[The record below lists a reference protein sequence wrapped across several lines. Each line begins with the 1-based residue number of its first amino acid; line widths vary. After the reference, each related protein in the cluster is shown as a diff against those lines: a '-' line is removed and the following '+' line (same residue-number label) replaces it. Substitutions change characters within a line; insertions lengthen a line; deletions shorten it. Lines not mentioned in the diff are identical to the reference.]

1 MWSPSHT
8 ASDAKHTKMMSREE
22 SDERAHFKKVIDAF
36 KNYRGDSVD
45 RISRTRDQIKR
56 LPLDQQN
63 MLERHGYLKGL
74 SALETCVEL
83 NYVVIQDIIA
93 DAAGLFENAQMM
105 GPPIAAANTEI
116 EEGEG
121 DKGNVSRIKPRPKT
135 SVDDIEKV
143 QSTLKQ
149 FMRDWSSEG
158 AAERQACY
166 DPILSELVRAFPD
179 GNCRNETRVLVPGA
193 GLGRLAFEIAKLG
206 FNSEGNEF
214 SLFMLVASNFVLN
227 KCKAVNGYKIYPWI
241 HQVSNNLRIDDMTRH
256 ISIPDVD
263 PNELIEDS
271 LFSMTAGDF
280 LEVYADVE
288 YAGAFDCIVTCF
300 FIDCAHN
307 INDFIELIHKIL
319 KPGGR
324 WINLGPL
331 LYHYADAPGKAS
343 IEPSYE
349 VVHNLIKEV
358 GFTFDYEDIGIEATY
373 CQNSLSMLHYKYKCI
388 FFTCIK

>member
-1 MWSPSHT
+1 
-8 ASDAKHTKMMSREE
+8 
-22 SDERAHFKKVIDAF
+22 
-36 KNYRGDSVD
+36 
-45 RISRTRDQIKR
+45 
-56 LPLDQQN
+56 
-63 MLERHGYLKGL
+63 MLERHDYQKSL

-83 NYVVIQDIIA
+83 NYAVIQDIIA

-105 GPPIAAANTEI
+105 GPPSVLANAAT

-121 DKGNVSRIKPRPKT
+121 DEGKVSRVRPRAKT

-149 FMRDWSSEG
+149 FMRDWSGEG
-158 AAERQACY
+158 AAERHACY
-166 DPILSELVRAFPD
+166 DPILSELLRTYPD
-179 GNCRNETRVLVPGA
+179 SNSRSEVRVLVPGA

-227 KCKAVNGYKIYPWI
+227 KCKAVNSYKIYPWI
-241 HQVSNNLRIDDMTRH
+241 HQVNNNLRTDDMTRH
-256 ISIPDVD
+256 ISFPDVD

-271 LFSMTAGDF
+271 SFSMTAGDF

-324 WINLGPL
+324 WINFGPL
-331 LYHYADAPGKAS
+331 LYHFAGEWRGKC
-343 IEPSYE
+343 
-349 VVHNLIKEV
+349 NN
-358 GFTFDYEDIGIEATY
+358 TR
-373 CQNSLSMLHYKYKCI
+373 
-388 FFTCIK
+388 TCIEIDHCLSKN

>member
-1 MWSPSHT
+1 M
-8 ASDAKHTKMMSREE
+8 
-22 SDERAHFKKVIDAF
+22 
-36 KNYRGDSVD
+36 
-45 RISRTRDQIKR
+45 ISIPQ
-56 LPLDQQN
+56 
-63 MLERHGYLKGL
+63 
-74 SALETCVEL
+74 
-83 NYVVIQDIIA
+83 
-93 DAAGLFENAQMM
+93 
-105 GPPIAAANTEI
+105 
-116 EEGEG
+116 
-121 DKGNVSRIKPRPKT
+121 
-135 SVDDIEKV
+135 KV

-179 GNCRNETRVLVPGA
+179 GNCRNDTRVLVPGA

-331 LYHYADAPGKAS
+331 LYHYAGLCTTINTPWAILK
-343 IEPSYE
+343 
-349 VVHNLIKEV
+349 
-358 GFTFDYEDIGIEATY
+358 
-373 CQNSLSMLHYKYKCI
+373 
-388 FFTCIK
+388 